1 MRGRRFC
8 ALMMTFALLSACGG
22 SKKSNSDELA
32 LSMRTTYLSL
42 TEITACAAIT
52 ADYGD
57 RVYQYEAQLSGNGET
72 GEMQITVP
80 EDIAGLTVAW
90 ENGAGKLE
98 YDGASLMTG
107 QLSPDGISPADAVP
121 LILSACC
128 MGAMLDSCYE
138 ELDGMTTLRVGLAN
152 PGLPEDSGSR
162 IDVWVKPDDFTMK
175 QAEVSLDNQ
184 TVIHIEFASF
194 TWQGIAVPETK

>member
-1 MRGRRFC
+1 MRGYRFC
-8 ALMMTFALLSACGG
+8 ALMMTFVLLSACGG

-42 TEITACAAIT
+42 TQLTACAAIT

-57 RVYQYEAQLSGNGET
+57 RVYQYEAQLSGNGEA
-72 GEMQITVP
+72 GELRITAP
-80 EDIAGLTVAW
+80 ESIAGLTVAW

-107 QLSPDGISPADAVP
+107 PLSPDGISPADAMP
-121 LILSACC
+121 LILNACC

-138 ELDGMTTLRVGLAN
+138 ELDGTTMLRVGLAN
-152 PGLPEDSGSR
+152 PNLPEDSGSR
-162 IDVWVKPDDFTMK
+162 IDVWVKPDDFTMQ
-175 QAEVSLDNQ
+175 QAEISLDNQ
-184 TVIHIEFASF
+184 TVIHMELDSF
-194 TWQGIAVPETK
+194 SWQGNTAPELK